1 MKHLAI
7 AAANEF
13 IRLGRRDDVLVT
25 NMKLQKLLYFLQG
38 HGLALAGENLLDE
51 QPEAWQYGPVYR
63 SVYHEFKEHGA
74 APILKEVPCPFDDD
88 GEPWRMSTEEARD
101 QKILEAVWRAY
112 KDMSATKLSQMTHV
126 PGGPWE
132 RAYKQGR
139 SVDISEEA
147 MREYFS
153 AVGGK

>member
-1 MKHLAI
+1 MKHFAI
-7 AAANEF
+7 SAANEF

-51 QPEAWQYGPVYR
+51 QPQAWQYGPVYP
-63 SVYHEFKEHGA
+63 SVYRYFKDYGA
-74 APILKEVPCPFDDD
+74 SPILKEVPFPFDDD
-88 GEPWRMSTEEARD
+88 DEPWRMNAEDLKAQS
-101 QKILEAVWRAY
+101 ILEAVWRAY
-112 KDMSATKLSQMTHV
+112 KDMPATKLSQLTHV

-132 RAYKQGR
+132 KAAKQGR
-139 SVDISEEA
+139 SAVISEEA

-153 AVGGK
+153 ATGAN